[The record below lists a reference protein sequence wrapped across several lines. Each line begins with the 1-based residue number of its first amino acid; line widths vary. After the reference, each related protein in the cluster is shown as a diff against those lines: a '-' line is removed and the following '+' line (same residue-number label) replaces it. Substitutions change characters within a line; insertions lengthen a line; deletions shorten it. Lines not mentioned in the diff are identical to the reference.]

1 MSTRPHTALPW
12 PAGRTG
18 LPLLALGCVHC
29 DSGIGDRTFRVIAD
43 SELVHT
49 RLLVS
54 YTASL
59 PGQHAHPTLATSRSG
74 RSPGRRPP
82 LGREHR
88 WPRPWLHQ
96 AAARARSL
104 LTRERMSGPARYRR
118 RR

>member
-29 DSGIGDRTFRVIAD
+29 DSGIGDRPFRIPAD
-43 SELVHT
+43 GGPVRNRPLVA
-49 RLLVS
+49 
-54 YTASL
+54 YGAGF
-59 PGQHAHPTLATSRSG
+59 PGQHAHPILVTGHSG
-74 RSPGRRPP
+74 RSSGRRPP

-96 AAARARSL
+96 AAVRARSL
-104 LTRERMSGPARYRR
+104 LTRERTSGPARYRR